1 MMSSDALAMR
11 FSFSIADQA
20 KCETMQTDSDEA
32 MRKALENLCGG
43 LYNPARRK
51 EVAAKL
57 EMNEQGLYQIL
68 FRKPDSRTKKPKGVG
83 PKLRAKLDEKFPD
96 WLSRADVVSFGRR
109 HDAVTR
115 HILELLETAT
125 EEERFACFLAVQ
137 ETLFKQR
144 AMKSTKRAG
153 E

>member
-1 MMSSDALAMR
+1 
-11 FSFSIADQA
+11 
-20 KCETMQTDSDEA
+20 MQNNSDEA

-43 LYNPARRK
+43 LDNPARRK

-96 WLSRADVVSFGRR
+96 WLSSADVISFGRR
-109 HDAVTR
+109 YDAVTR
-115 HILELLETAT
+115 HILELLESAS
-125 EEERFACFLAVQ
+125 EDERFQCFLAVQ
-137 ETLFKQR
+137 ETLREQR
-144 AMKSTKRAG
+144 AMKAQRKSG